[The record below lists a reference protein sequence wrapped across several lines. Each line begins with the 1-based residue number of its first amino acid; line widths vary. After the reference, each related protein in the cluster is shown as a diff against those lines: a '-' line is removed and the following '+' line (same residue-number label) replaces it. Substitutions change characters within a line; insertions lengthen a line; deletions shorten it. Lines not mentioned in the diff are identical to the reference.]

1 MLRTAAITALVGFK
15 PFAKRRDITINL
27 YHLMDFGGR
36 RFTAKIAN
44 TGDIVHTMDE
54 LVLVGA
60 HCLRGG
66 SP

>member
-1 MLRTAAITALVGFK
+1 
-15 PFAKRRDITINL
+15 
-27 YHLMDFGGR
+27 MDFGGR